1 MERLNQIIGHL
12 SVDMERFDEK
22 TNRKNGTTVRKT
34 LQSLKNECHSLRK
47 DILERT
53 KVPLPPVVEEPVGP
67 PNTPEPEPVG
77 PVPESEPAPVPES
90 EPAPVPKEK
99 KKKKRKKVV
108 KEE

>member
-34 LQSLKNECHSLRK
+34 LQSLKNACHSLRK

-77 PVPESEPAPVPES
+77 PVPESEPAH
-90 EPAPVPKEK
+90 VPKEK